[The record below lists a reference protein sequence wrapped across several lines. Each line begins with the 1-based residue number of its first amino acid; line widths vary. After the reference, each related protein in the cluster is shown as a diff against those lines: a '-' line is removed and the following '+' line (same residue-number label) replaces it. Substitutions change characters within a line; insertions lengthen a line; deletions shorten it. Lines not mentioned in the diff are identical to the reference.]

1 MIKLT
6 SILNEYIST
15 GQLNQ
20 VEKYLDRVWAKV
32 GIDVEFTKHF
42 HDRVNDARN
51 IKPISTAEVIKIFR
65 QVYKKFGKHIAS
77 LPDGVNVLFKD
88 MRTDINVPVVLR
100 YDNNNKEIDMISKTV
115 MRKKN
120 FKSSTKK
127 YAVESATN
135 SYGADDGEPDTGF
148 LVGDEVRTLGTL
160 KGKPE
165 LWFNRGDYKQ
175 MAFPKADYIYGK
187 GEKEDFKVIKKAYI
201 DDVEAKLDAEDTS
214 WEKYVKEN
222 VLKERVDYLYI
233 ADELVKAYGLKSR
246 VRFAT
251 GKTFA
256 EYVPETDTIL
266 LRRSYP
272 NMKEF
277 IITILHEIKHA
288 LDAQQLGR
296 RKFIKKYTQ
305 AGTMAQYKG
314 LDPHDDNKWEERAE
328 RWARNEYKRIKNK
341 LNFK

>member
-1 MIKLT
+1 MK
-6 SILNEYIST
+6 EYIST

-20 VEKYLDRVWAKV
+20 VEKHLDKIWAKV

-51 IKPISTAEVIKIFR
+51 KKPISTAEVIKIFR
-65 QVYKKFGKHIAS
+65 QVYKKFGKHISS
-77 LPDGVNVLFKD
+77 LPDGVNLLFKD

-100 YDNNNKEIDMISKTV
+100 YDNRNKEIDMISKTV

-127 YAVESATN
+127 YAVE
-135 SYGADDGEPDTGF
+135 
-148 LVGDEVRTLGTL
+148 R
-160 KGKPE
+160 
-165 LWFNRGDYKQ
+165 
-175 MAFPKADYIYGK
+175 
-187 GEKEDFKVIKKAYI
+187 
-201 DDVEAKLDAEDTS
+201 KLH
-214 WEKYVKEN
+214 
-222 VLKERVDYLYI
+222 ERVDYLHI

>member
-6 SILNEYIST
+6 SILNEYISA

-20 VEKYLDRVWAKV
+20 VEKHLDKIWAKV
-32 GIDVEFTKHF
+32 GIDVEFTRHF

-51 IKPISTAEVIKIFR
+51 KKPISSAEVIKIFR

-88 MRTDINVPVVLR
+88 MQTDINVPVVLR
-100 YDNNNKEIDMISKTV
+100 YDNKNKEIDMISKTV

-127 YAVESATN
+127 YSVEN
-135 SYGADDGEPDTGF
+135 
-148 LVGDEVRTLGTL
+148 
-160 KGKPE
+160 
-165 LWFNRGDYKQ
+165 
-175 MAFPKADYIYGK
+175 
-187 GEKEDFKVIKKAYI
+187 
-201 DDVEAKLDAEDTS
+201 KL
-214 WEKYVKEN
+214 N
-222 VLKERVDYLYI
+222 ERVDYLDM
-233 ADELVKAYGLKSR
+233 ASQLVKEYNLKSR
-246 VRFAT
+246 IRFAT
-251 GKTFA
+251 GRTLA
-256 EYVPETDTIL
+256 EYVPETDTIY
-266 LRRSYP
+266 LRKSYP

-277 IITILHEIKHA
+277 IITVLHEIKHA
-288 LDAQQLGR
+288 LDAKQIGV

-328 RWARNEYKRIKNK
+328 RWARNEFKRVKNK
-341 LNFK
+341 LNFQ

>member
-1 MIKLT
+1 MIKLKQ
-6 SILNEYIST
+6 ILREYISA

-65 QVYKKFGKHIAS
+65 QVYKKFGKQIS
-77 LPDGVNVLFKD
+77 TLPDGINLLFKD
-88 MRTDINVPVVLR
+88 MRSDINVPVVLR
-100 YDNNNKEIDMISKTV
+100 YDKLNKEIDMISKTV

-127 YAVESATN
+127 YSVEN
-135 SYGADDGEPDTGF
+135 
-148 LVGDEVRTLGTL
+148 
-160 KGKPE
+160 
-165 LWFNRGDYKQ
+165 
-175 MAFPKADYIYGK
+175 
-187 GEKEDFKVIKKAYI
+187 
-201 DDVEAKLDAEDTS
+201 KL
-214 WEKYVKEN
+214 N
-222 VLKERVDYLYI
+222 ERVDYLHI
-233 ADELVKAYGLKSR
+233 GQELVKAYGLKSK
-246 VRFAT
+246 VRFT
-251 GKTFA
+251 SGTTLA
-256 EYVPETDTIL
+256 EYVPETDTIY

-277 IITILHEIKHA
+277 VITILHEIKHA

-296 RKFIKKYTQ
+296 RKFIKKYAQ

-341 LNFK
+341 LNLK

>member
-65 QVYKKFGKHIAS
+65 QVYKKFGKHISS
-77 LPDGVNVLFKD
+77 LPDGVNLLFKD

-100 YDNNNKEIDMISKTV
+100 YDNKNKEIDMISKTV

-127 YAVESATN
+127 YAVE
-135 SYGADDGEPDTGF
+135 
-148 LVGDEVRTLGTL
+148 R
-160 KGKPE
+160 
-165 LWFNRGDYKQ
+165 
-175 MAFPKADYIYGK
+175 
-187 GEKEDFKVIKKAYI
+187 
-201 DDVEAKLDAEDTS
+201 KLH
-214 WEKYVKEN
+214 
-222 VLKERVDYLYI
+222 ERVDYLHI

-296 RKFIKKYTQ
+296 RKFIKKYAQ

-328 RWARNEYKRIKNK
+328 RWARNEFKRIKNK

>member
-6 SILNEYIST
+6 SILNEYISV

-20 VEKYLDRVWAKV
+20 VEKYLDKVWAKV

-65 QVYKKFGKHIAS
+65 QVYKKFGKHISS
-77 LPDGVNVLFKD
+77 LPDGVNLLFKD

-100 YDNNNKEIDMISKTV
+100 YDNKNKEIDMISKTV

-127 YAVESATN
+127 YAVE
-135 SYGADDGEPDTGF
+135 
-148 LVGDEVRTLGTL
+148 R
-160 KGKPE
+160 
-165 LWFNRGDYKQ
+165 
-175 MAFPKADYIYGK
+175 
-187 GEKEDFKVIKKAYI
+187 
-201 DDVEAKLDAEDTS
+201 KLH
-214 WEKYVKEN
+214 
-222 VLKERVDYLYI
+222 ERVDYLHI

-272 NMKEF
+272 NMKQF